1 MIENGGVTESGY
13 TLFHRVAEPASA
25 RIRSRVMELGL
36 KPRIDFQNAETDGK
50 DELTRLGGHAT
61 PALWDGQTLT
71 VGESAVA
78 QKLATLGQETGPER
92 EDGSSEG
99 TTRAVLAA
107 FAGNLAI
114 AITKAIAA
122 YVTGSGALVA
132 ETAHSIADS
141 LNQILLYIGIRRSVQ
156 PPSEKH
162 PLGHGKERYFWAL
175 IVALF
180 LFFGG
185 GIFSI
190 YEAYAR
196 FEHPQEVGSAWVG
209 FVVLGLSMVF
219 ETFSLSV
226 AVREV
231 RHAAREEGVPVRRF
245 LQQLRDPALRTV
257 LYEDSAALAGLV
269 AAIAGLGLTVLTG
282 DHRFDALA
290 SAVIGVILI
299 YVAYQLAWGARGL
312 IVGEAPPEEVLDKIR
327 AAIASEP
334 GVDKVIDLRA
344 VQMGTKQ
351 LLVLA
356 RVSVRDNIPAGEA
369 ERLLVRL
376 RKRLHREHPE
386 VMDSYVELGPS

>member
-1 MIENGGVTESGY
+1 MIENEDVTQREY

-25 RIRSRVMELGL
+25 RIRLRVVELGL
-36 KPRIDFQNAETDGK
+36 KGRIDFQNAETDGK
-50 DELTRLGGHAT
+50 DDLARLGESVT
-61 PALWDGQTLT
+61 PALWDGHTLT
-71 VGESAVA
+71 IGELAVA
-78 QKLATLGQETGPER
+78 QKLTTLAPEGD
-92 EDGSSEG
+92 DGEQMSEG

-141 LNQILLYIGIRRSVQ
+141 VNQILLYVGIRRSVQ
-156 PPSEKH
+156 PPTEKH

-185 GIFSI
+185 GVFSI
-190 YEAYAR
+190 YEAYER
-196 FEHPQEVGSAWVG
+196 YTHPQELGAVWVG

-231 RHAAREEGVPVRRF
+231 RHAAAEEGMPVRRF

-269 AAIAGLGLTVLTG
+269 AAILGLGLTVVTG

-290 SAVIGVILI
+290 SAVIGLILI

-312 IVGEAPPEEVLDKIR
+312 IVGEAPPDEVLDRLR

-334 GVDKVIDLRA
+334 GVDKVLDLRA

-356 RVSVRDNIPAGEA
+356 RVSVRDDIPAGDA
-369 ERLLVRL
+369 EHLLVRL
-376 RKRLHREHPE
+376 RKRLQREHPE
-386 VMDSYVELGPS
+386 VMDSYVELNPS

>member
-1 MIENGGVTESGY
+1 
-13 TLFHRVAEPASA
+13 VA
-25 RIRSRVMELGL
+25 
-36 KPRIDFQNAETDGK
+36 
-50 DELTRLGGHAT
+50 
-61 PALWDGQTLT
+61 
-71 VGESAVA
+71 
-78 QKLATLGQETGPER
+78 
-92 EDGSSEG
+92 EG

-114 AITKAIAA
+114 AVTKAFAA
-122 YVTGSGALVA
+122 YVTGSGALLA

-141 LNQILLYIGIRRSVQ
+141 LNQVLLYVGIRRSVR
-156 PPSEKH
+156 PASPKH

-190 YEAYAR
+190 YEAYER
-196 FEHPQEVGSAWVG
+196 FVHPQELGAVWVG

-231 RHAAREEGVPVRRF
+231 RHAAREEGILVRLF
-245 LQQLRDPALRTV
+245 LRQLRDPALRTV

-269 AAIAGLGLTVLTG
+269 AATLGLGLTVLTG

-290 SAVIGVILI
+290 SAVIGLILI

-312 IVGEAPPEEVLDKIR
+312 IVGEAPPEEVLDRLR

-334 GVDKVIDLRA
+334 GIDKVIDLRA
-344 VQMGTKQ
+344 VQMGTNQ

-356 RVSVRDNIPAGEA
+356 RVSVRDDIPSGEA

-376 RKRLHREHPE
+376 RDRLGREHPE
-386 VMDSYVELGPS
+386 VMDSYVELTPS

>member
-1 MIENGGVTESGY
+1 V
-13 TLFHRVAEPASA
+13 
-25 RIRSRVMELGL
+25 
-36 KPRIDFQNAETDGK
+36 
-50 DELTRLGGHAT
+50 
-61 PALWDGQTLT
+61 
-71 VGESAVA
+71 
-78 QKLATLGQETGPER
+78 
-92 EDGSSEG
+92 SEG

-114 AITKAIAA
+114 AVTKAIAA
-122 YVTGSGALVA
+122 YLTGSGALVA

-141 LNQILLYIGIRRSVQ
+141 VNQILLYVGIRRSVQ
-156 PPSEKH
+156 PPSAKH

-190 YEAYAR
+190 YEAYER
-196 FEHPQEVGSAWVG
+196 LMHPQVLGTVWVG
-209 FVVLGLSMVF
+209 FLVLGLSMVF

-231 RHAAREEGVPVRRF
+231 RHAAREEGIPVRRF

-269 AAIAGLGLTVLTG
+269 AALAGLGLTVLTG
-282 DHRFDALA
+282 NHRFDALA
-290 SAVIGVILI
+290 SAVIGFILI

-312 IVGEAPPEEVLDKIR
+312 IVGEAPPEEILDALR
-327 AAIASEP
+327 AAIATEP

-356 RVSVRDNIPAGEA
+356 RVSVRDSIPAGEA

-386 VMDSYVELGPS
+386 VMDSYVELAPS

>member
-1 MIENGGVTESGY
+1 V
-13 TLFHRVAEPASA
+13 
-25 RIRSRVMELGL
+25 
-36 KPRIDFQNAETDGK
+36 
-50 DELTRLGGHAT
+50 
-61 PALWDGQTLT
+61 
-71 VGESAVA
+71 
-78 QKLATLGQETGPER
+78 
-92 EDGSSEG
+92 SEG

-141 LNQILLYIGIRRSVQ
+141 LNQILLYVGIRRSVQ
-156 PPSEKH
+156 PPSDKH

-185 GIFSI
+185 GIFSM
-190 YEAYAR
+190 YEAYER
-196 FEHPQEVGSAWVG
+196 LMHPQELAAAWVG

-231 RHAAREEGVPVRRF
+231 RHAAREEGIPVRRF
-245 LQQLRDPALRTV
+245 LEQLRDPALRTV

-282 DHRFDALA
+282 DHRFDAFA
-290 SAVIGVILI
+290 SAVIGAILI
-299 YVAYQLAWGARGL
+299 YVAYQLAWSARGL
-312 IVGEAPPEEVLDKIR
+312 IVGEAPPEEVIETLR
-327 AAIASEP
+327 AAIAKEP
-334 GVDKVIDLRA
+334 GIDKVIDLRA

-351 LLVLA
+351 VLVLA
-356 RVSVRDNIPAGEA
+356 RVSLRDDLTAGAA
-369 ERLLVRL
+369 EQLLARL
-376 RKRLHREHPE
+376 RDRLRREHPE
-386 VMDSYVELGPS
+386 VMDSYVELAPS

>member
-1 MIENGGVTESGY
+1 M
-13 TLFHRVAEPASA
+13 
-25 RIRSRVMELGL
+25 
-36 KPRIDFQNAETDGK
+36 
-50 DELTRLGGHAT
+50 
-61 PALWDGQTLT
+61 
-71 VGESAVA
+71 
-78 QKLATLGQETGPER
+78 
-92 EDGSSEG
+92 SEG

-141 LNQILLYIGIRRSVQ
+141 VNQILLYIGIRRSVQ
-156 PPSEKH
+156 PPTEKH

-185 GIFSI
+185 GLFSMF
-190 YEAYAR
+190 EAYER
-196 FEHPQEVGSAWVG
+196 FTHPQELGTVWVG

-231 RHAAREEGVPVRRF
+231 RHAAAEQRIPARRF

-269 AAIAGLGLTVLTG
+269 AAIVGLGLTVLTG

-290 SAVIGVILI
+290 SAVIGLILI

-312 IVGEAPPEEVLDKIR
+312 IVGEAPPEEVLDRIR
-327 AAIASEP
+327 ATIASED

-344 VQMGTKQ
+344 VQMGTNQ

-356 RVSVRDNIPAGEA
+356 RVSVRDNIRAGDA
-369 ERLLVRL
+369 EHLLVRL
-376 RKRLHREHPE
+376 RKRLQREHPE
-386 VMDSYVELGPS
+386 VMDSYVELNPS

>member
-1 MIENGGVTESGY
+1 MTQREY

-25 RIRSRVMELGL
+25 RIRLRVVELGL
-36 KPRIDFQNAETDGK
+36 KGRIDFQNAETDGK
-50 DELTRLGGHAT
+50 DDLARLGESVT
-61 PALWDGQTLT
+61 PALWDGHTLT
-71 VGESAVA
+71 IGELAVA
-78 QKLATLGQETGPER
+78 QKLTTLAPEGD
-92 EDGSSEG
+92 DGEQMSEG

-141 LNQILLYIGIRRSVQ
+141 VNQILLYVGIRRSVQ
-156 PPSEKH
+156 PPTEKH

-185 GIFSI
+185 GVFSI
-190 YEAYAR
+190 YEAYER
-196 FEHPQEVGSAWVG
+196 YTHPQELGAVWVG

-231 RHAAREEGVPVRRF
+231 RHAAAEEGMPVRRF

-269 AAIAGLGLTVLTG
+269 AAILGLGLTVVTG

-290 SAVIGVILI
+290 SAVIGLILI

-312 IVGEAPPEEVLDKIR
+312 IVGEAPPDEVLDRLR

-334 GVDKVIDLRA
+334 GVDKVLDLRA

-356 RVSVRDNIPAGEA
+356 RVSVRDDIPAGDA
-369 ERLLVRL
+369 EHLLVRL
-376 RKRLHREHPE
+376 RKRLQREHPE
-386 VMDSYVELGPS
+386 VMDSYVELNPS

>member
-1 MIENGGVTESGY
+1 MNENDDVTQPEY

-25 RIRSRVMELGL
+25 RVRSRVVELGL
-36 KPRIDFQNAETDGK
+36 KARIDFQNADTDGK
-50 DELTRLGGHAT
+50 DDLARLGGSVT
-61 PALWDGQTLT
+61 PALWDGHVLT

-78 QKLATLGQETGPER
+78 QKLTTLGPER
-92 EDGSSEG
+92 DDDRQMSEG

-114 AITKAIAA
+114 AIIKAIAA
-122 YVTGSGALVA
+122 YLTGSGALVA

-141 LNQILLYIGIRRSVQ
+141 VNQILLYVGIRRSVQ
-156 PPSEKH
+156 PPTQKH

-185 GIFSI
+185 GLFSI
-190 YEAYAR
+190 YEAYER
-196 FEHPQEVGSAWVG
+196 FTHPQQLGLVWVG

-231 RHAAREEGVPVRRF
+231 RHAAHEQRIPVRRF

-269 AAIAGLGLTVLTG
+269 TAIAGLGLTVLTG

-290 SAVIGVILI
+290 SAVIGLILI

-312 IVGEAPPEEVLDKIR
+312 IVGEAPPEEVLDEIR
-327 AAIASEP
+327 ATIASEP

-344 VQMGTKQ
+344 VQMGTNQ

-356 RVSVRDNIPAGEA
+356 RVSVRDRIPAGDA

-386 VMDSYVELGPS
+386 VMDSYVELNPS

>member
-1 MIENGGVTESGY
+1 MIENEDVTQREY

-25 RIRSRVMELGL
+25 RIRLRVVELGL
-36 KPRIDFQNAETDGK
+36 KGRIDFQNAETDGK
-50 DELTRLGGHAT
+50 DDLARLGGSVT
-61 PALWDGQTLT
+61 PALWDGHTLT
-71 VGESAVA
+71 IGELAVA
-78 QKLATLGQETGPER
+78 QKLTTLAPEGD
-92 EDGSSEG
+92 DGEQMSEG

-141 LNQILLYIGIRRSVQ
+141 VNQILLYVGIRRSVQ
-156 PPSEKH
+156 PPTEKH

-185 GIFSI
+185 GVFSI
-190 YEAYAR
+190 YEAYER
-196 FEHPQEVGSAWVG
+196 YTHPQELGAVWVG

-231 RHAAREEGVPVRRF
+231 RHAAAEEGMPVRRF

-269 AAIAGLGLTVLTG
+269 AAILGLGLTVVTG

-290 SAVIGVILI
+290 SAVIGLILI

-312 IVGEAPPEEVLDKIR
+312 IVGEAPPDEVLDRLR

-334 GVDKVIDLRA
+334 GVDKVLDLRA

-356 RVSVRDNIPAGEA
+356 RVSVRDDIPAGDA
-369 ERLLVRL
+369 EHLLVRL
-376 RKRLHREHPE
+376 RKRLQREHPE
-386 VMDSYVELGPS
+386 VMDSYVELNPS

>member
-1 MIENGGVTESGY
+1 VIENDVVTQPEY

-25 RIRSRVMELGL
+25 RVRSRVVDLGL
-36 KPRIDFQNAETDGK
+36 KGRIDFQNAETDGK
-50 DELTRLGGHAT
+50 DDLARLGGSVT
-61 PALWDGQTLT
+61 PALWDGHTLT
-71 VGESAVA
+71 VGELAVA
-78 QKLATLGQETGPER
+78 QKLTALVPER
-92 EDGSSEG
+92 DGDRQMSEG

-114 AITKAIAA
+114 AIIKAIAA
-122 YVTGSGALVA
+122 YLTGSGALVA

-141 LNQILLYIGIRRSVQ
+141 VNQILLYVGIRRSVQ
-156 PPSEKH
+156 PPTEKH

-190 YEAYAR
+190 YEAYER
-196 FEHPQEVGSAWVG
+196 FTHPQELGAVWVG

-231 RHAAREEGVPVRRF
+231 RHAAAEEGIPVRRF

-257 LYEDSAALAGLV
+257 VYEDSAALAGLV
-269 AAIAGLGLTVLTG
+269 AATLGLGLTVVTG

-290 SAVIGVILI
+290 SAVIGLILI

-312 IVGEAPPEEVLDKIR
+312 IVGEAPPEEVLDKLR

-356 RVSVRDNIPAGEA
+356 RVSVRDNIHAGDA
-369 ERLLVRL
+369 EHLLVRL
-376 RKRLHREHPE
+376 RKRLQREHPE
-386 VMDSYVELGPS
+386 VMDSYVELNPS

>member
-1 MIENGGVTESGY
+1 VIENDDVTKSEY

-25 RIRSRVMELGL
+25 RVRSRVLELGL
-36 KPRIDFQNAETDGK
+36 KARIDFLNAETDGK
-50 DELTRLGGHAT
+50 DDLARLGGSVT
-61 PALWDGQTLT
+61 PALWDGHVLT

-78 QKLATLGQETGPER
+78 QKLTMLGPER
-92 EDGSSEG
+92 DDGRQMSEG

-114 AITKAIAA
+114 AITKGIAA
-122 YVTGSGALVA
+122 YVTGSGALIA

-141 LNQILLYIGIRRSVQ
+141 LNQILLYVGIRRSVQ
-156 PPSEKH
+156 PPTERH

-185 GIFSI
+185 GVFSI
-190 YEAYAR
+190 YEAYERLA
-196 FEHPQEVGSAWVG
+196 HPHELGTVWVG

-226 AVREV
+226 ALREV
-231 RHAAREEGVPVRRF
+231 RHAAAEEGIPARRF
-245 LQQLRDPALRTV
+245 VQQLRDPALRTV

-269 AAIAGLGLTVLTG
+269 AAIVGLGLTVWTG

-290 SAVIGVILI
+290 SAVIGLILI

-312 IVGEAPPEEVLDKIR
+312 IVGEAPPEEVLDEIR
-327 AAIASEP
+327 ATIASQP
-334 GVDKVIDLRA
+334 GVDRVIDLRA
-344 VQMGTKQ
+344 VQMGTNQ

-356 RVSVRDNIPAGEA
+356 RISMRDDIPAGEA
-369 ERLLVRL
+369 ERLLARL
-376 RKRLHREHPE
+376 RDRLRREHPK
-386 VMDSYVELGPS
+386 VMDSYVELNPS

>member
-1 MIENGGVTESGY
+1 VIENDVVTQPEY

-25 RIRSRVMELGL
+25 RVRSRVVELGL
-36 KPRIDFQNAETDGK
+36 KGRIDFQNAETDGK
-50 DELTRLGGHAT
+50 DDLARLGGSVT
-61 PALWDGQTLT
+61 PALWDGHTLT
-71 VGESAVA
+71 VGELAVA
-78 QKLATLGQETGPER
+78 QKLTALVPER
-92 EDGSSEG
+92 DGDRQMSEG

-114 AITKAIAA
+114 AIIKAIAA
-122 YVTGSGALVA
+122 YLTGSGALVA

-141 LNQILLYIGIRRSVQ
+141 VNQILLYVGIRRSVQ
-156 PPSEKH
+156 PPTEKH

-190 YEAYAR
+190 YEAYER
-196 FEHPQEVGSAWVG
+196 FTHPQELGAVWVG

-231 RHAAREEGVPVRRF
+231 RHAAAEEGIPVRRF

-257 LYEDSAALAGLV
+257 VYEDSAALAGLV
-269 AAIAGLGLTVLTG
+269 AATLGLGLTVVTG

-290 SAVIGVILI
+290 SAVIGLILI

-312 IVGEAPPEEVLDKIR
+312 IVGEAPPEEVLDKLR

-356 RVSVRDNIPAGEA
+356 RVSVRDNIHAGDA
-369 ERLLVRL
+369 EHLLLRL
-376 RKRLHREHPE
+376 RKRLQREHPE
-386 VMDSYVELGPS
+386 VMDSYVELNPS

>member
-1 MIENGGVTESGY
+1 MGDVTQPEY

-25 RIRSRVMELGL
+25 RVRSRVVELGL
-36 KPRIDFQNAETDGK
+36 KPQIDFQNAETDGK
-50 DELTRLGGHAT
+50 HDLARLGGSAT
-61 PALWDGQTLT
+61 PALWDGHNLT

-78 QKLATLGQETGPER
+78 EKLTTIGADRDDSQQ
-92 EDGSSEG
+92 SEG

-141 LNQILLYIGIRRSVQ
+141 VNQILLYVGIRRSVQ
-156 PPSEKH
+156 PPTAKH

-185 GIFSI
+185 GLFSI
-190 YEAYAR
+190 YEAYER
-196 FEHPQEVGSAWVG
+196 FTHPQELGTVWVG

-231 RHAAREEGVPVRRF
+231 RHAAHEQRIPVRRF
-245 LQQLRDPALRTV
+245 LEQLRDPALRTV

-269 AAIAGLGLTVLTG
+269 AALVGLGLTVATG

-312 IVGEAPPEEVLDKIR
+312 IVGEAPPEEMLDEIR
-327 AAIASEP
+327 ATIASEP

-344 VQMGTKQ
+344 VQMGTNQ

-356 RVSVRDNIPAGEA
+356 RVSVRDRILAGEA

-386 VMDSYVELGPS
+386 VMDSYVELNPS